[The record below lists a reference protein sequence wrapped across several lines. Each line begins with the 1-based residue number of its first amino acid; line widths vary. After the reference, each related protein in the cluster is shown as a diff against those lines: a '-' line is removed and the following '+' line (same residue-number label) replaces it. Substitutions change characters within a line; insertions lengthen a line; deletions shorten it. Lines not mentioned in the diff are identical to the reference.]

1 MTPPWWQPLSQRHFT
16 RSRAHTRLEVVR
28 QQMWQVFFFP
38 FPLDNFLVSTDTRKG
53 RISRYPNR
61 IHTRLDTPQGC
72 CFTCYAALLD
82 THQEH
87 TQSHAIE
94 FESEMDTRTQ
104 GSVAKKVSSFLFFY
118 WRRRKKDVGFV
129 ACVCVCVENVSTW
142 RPSLL
147 KGPSRL
153 VWCWRRRGM
162 KRWRSALVVKTINC
176 VCRKR
181 ARNCRARTPRLRG
194 EKKEENEKRERITQK
209 KGALSR
215 LPTTGGSGGVSSGFD
230 GRPVWLSVLRLGSNA
245 HRLVYTVCV
254 CRIERPRSR
263 KRPDTPNHPLF
274 RWVVVRSSI
283 LPLRA
288 WCRPI
293 TTRQRPHFPS
303 FSLRSFSLPPRSD
316 ARSDWP

>member
-129 ACVCVCVENVSTW
+129 ACVCVCVWRTSAHDGHLSWRAQVDWSGVGEDGGWNDGGALWWSRRSTVYAE
-142 RPSLL
+142 RGRVTAGRARLDYEVKKRKRMKKERESHK
-147 KGPSRL
+147 KGGPLSASDNGRQ
-153 VWCWRRRGM
+153 RRR
-162 KRWRSALVVKTINC
+162 
-176 VCRKR
+176 
-181 ARNCRARTPRLRG
+181 
-194 EKKEENEKRERITQK
+194 
-209 KGALSR
+209 
-215 LPTTGGSGGVSSGFD
+215 
-230 GRPVWLSVLRLGSNA
+230 
-245 HRLVYTVCV
+245 
-254 CRIERPRSR
+254 
-263 KRPDTPNHPLF
+263 
-274 RWVVVRSSI
+274 
-283 LPLRA
+283 
-288 WCRPI
+288 
-293 TTRQRPHFPS
+293 
-303 FSLRSFSLPPRSD
+303 
-316 ARSDWP
+316 